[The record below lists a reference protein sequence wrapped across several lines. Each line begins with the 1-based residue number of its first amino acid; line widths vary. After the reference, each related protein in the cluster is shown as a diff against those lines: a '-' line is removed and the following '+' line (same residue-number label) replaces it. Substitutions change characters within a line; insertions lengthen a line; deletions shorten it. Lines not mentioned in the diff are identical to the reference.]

1 VEIWFSKIQR
11 AVISRGIFSSTSDLS
26 RKLIRYIKQ
35 YNKTATPFAGDLR
48 MLLIALNP
56 SLNEPL
62 TQCTRIRRQCCRM
75 FGIAAPPQNSESCGA
90 CVAGAIKPALTPPLV
105 DEQPTAAK
113 SATLNTAAS
122 KAARPISLKNR
133 PEQQSLSVLAV
144 LQGALFYLDLCSY
157 SFCLFIDFWMGA

>member
-1 VEIWFSKIQR
+1 
-11 AVISRGIFSSTSDLS
+11 
-26 RKLIRYIKQ
+26 
-35 YNKTATPFAGDLR
+35 
-48 MLLIALNP
+48 
-56 SLNEPL
+56 
-62 TQCTRIRRQCCRM
+62 M

-105 DEQPTAAK
+105 DEQPTVAK
-113 SATLNTAAS
+113 PATLNTAAS

-157 SFCLFIDFWMGA
+157 SFCLFIDFWMGAWPKNEYCCSPASLGFLGPGSCPSVCVVVYESD